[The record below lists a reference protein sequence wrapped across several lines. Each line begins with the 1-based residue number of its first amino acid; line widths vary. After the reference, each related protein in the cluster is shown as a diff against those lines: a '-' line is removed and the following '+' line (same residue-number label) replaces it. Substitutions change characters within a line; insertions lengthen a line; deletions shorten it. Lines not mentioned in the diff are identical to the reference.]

1 MDSKYSKNSKW
12 GEINKPNYYTNGV
25 ECIDVMIQQYGIDAV
40 IQFCICNAFKY
51 MFRCKQKHS
60 SPLDDLKK
68 AQWYINKAIEL
79 YEKVYTTT
87 NRD

>member
-12 GEINKPNYYTNGV
+12 GEISKPNYYNGDV
-25 ECIDVMIQQYGIDAV
+25 EIGDVMIQQYGETHFAV
-40 IQFCICNAFKY
+40 YCIMNAFKY
-51 MFRCKQKHS
+51 IFRCLKKHD

-79 YEKVYTTT
+79 YEKVHTATD
-87 NRD
+87 RD